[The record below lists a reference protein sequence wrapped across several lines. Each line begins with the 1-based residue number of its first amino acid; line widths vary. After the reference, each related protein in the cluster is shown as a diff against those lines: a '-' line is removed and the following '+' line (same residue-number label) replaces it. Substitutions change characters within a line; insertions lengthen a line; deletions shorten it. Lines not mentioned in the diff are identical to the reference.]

1 MCSREHE
8 AVLDLFALGAAAL
21 GLWTVVRYPALG
33 PSSFTSGIL
42 LLGGALALL
51 GVGGAIV
58 GAAAATLGPAAS
70 LVLVVLPTLT
80 AVFWAAGCFFRL
92 LLSAAR

>member
-1 MCSREHE
+1 MSTN
-8 AVLDLFALGAAAL
+8 VVIDLFVLGAAAL
-21 GLWTVVRYPALG
+21 GLWAVVRYPALG
-33 PSSFTSGIL
+33 PTSFTSGIL

-51 GVGGAIV
+51 GLGGALV
-58 GAAAATLGPAAS
+58 GAAAAALGPGAT

-92 LLSAAR
+92 LLTAAR